1 MTDPTA
7 PLTGGVQT
15 YPPSGIAIRLLS
27 GSGTGSPIE
36 PLVVPNQNRAGCR
49 TGTSCQVGETHSR
62 CRPWKAKRRPVVPG
76 RRRRGRLAG
85 VAEGRSPAAAE
96 ARCKRIRSAV
106 KPFDGGPWRSP
117 TAPLGARR
125 DGAVARSGA
134 NRGTR
139 VVAERKAKGGL
150 DVPFRILSTA
160 TLRPNNGPSRSSSSP
175 CGWRSGYSCPM
186 RK

>member
-1 MTDPTA
+1 MRFDRMEDIDT
-7 PLTGGVQT
+7 
-15 YPPSGIAIRLLS
+15 LLV
-27 GSGTGSPIE
+27 IDE
-36 PLVVPNQNRAGCR
+36 QVVFLI
-49 TGTSCQVGETHSR
+49 R
-62 CRPWKAKRRPVVPG
+62 CRPWRAKRRPVVPG

-85 VAEGRSPAAAE
+85 VADGRSPEAAE
-96 ARCKRIRSAV
+96 ARCKRIRYAV

-150 DVPFRILSTA
+150 GRPVSHPEHGDTPSSAPGDHSNHLSPA
-160 TLRPNNGPSRSSSSP
+160 QCSSP
-175 CGWRSGYSCPM
+175 SNARMRSRPSPIALAGYWCSA
-186 RK
+186 

>member
-1 MTDPTA
+1 MNPPAALPISLLLVEDDGLLRESLADYLTHAPSRSRPWAPAWRPT
-7 PLTGGVQT
+7 
-15 YPPSGIAIRLLS
+15 S
-27 GSGTGSPIE
+27 
-36 PLVVPNQNRAGCR
+36 N
-49 TGTSCQVGETHSR
+49 R
-62 CRPWKAKRRPVVPG
+62 CRPWRAKRRPVVPG

-85 VAEGRSPAAAE
+85 VAEGRSPEAAE
-96 ARCKRIRSAV
+96 ARCKRIRYAV

-150 DVPFRILSTA
+150 GSPVSHPEHGDTPMAQRDFAIAIIDLGLPDQDGQVLVEY
-160 TLRPNNGPSRSSSSP
+160 LRHN
-175 CGWRSGYSCPM
+175 YLT
-186 RK
+186 

>member
-1 MTDPTA
+1 MHASSSRNTFVHA
-7 PLTGGVQT
+7 ARAAGSHVF
-15 YPPSGIAIRLLS
+15 SGNCTFANS
-27 GSGTGSPIE
+27 TSNDGSKDFD
-36 PLVVPNQNRAGCR
+36 
-49 TGTSCQVGETHSR
+49 R

-134 NRGTR
+134 NRGPR
-139 VVAERKAKGGL
+139 VVAARKAKGGL
-150 DVPFRILSTA
+150 GRPVSHPEHGDTPIGHYSLLVITDREHDKYRTHSAIHILHCCCWT
-160 TLRPNNGPSRSSSSP
+160 
-175 CGWRSGYSCPM
+175 YSFAI
-186 RK
+186 KV